1 MVLTVRR
8 LASAGACLA
17 AVACSQAASPPTTP
31 APRQGPPGA
40 AAPNRPAGDTA
51 AAQAPRPAGGGP
63 AQAPGGAAGEP
74 APRAYRQVVTAE
86 ARTRDGLWRTH
97 QIGSRLL
104 FEIPA
109 GVLGKDILVVPRLAR
124 APEGANA
131 GGPYGGQQVGQRRV
145 VRWERRGHRVLL
157 RAISYNTYAEA
168 GHPMA
173 EAVANSNFAPVLAA
187 FNVESYG
194 ADSAAVI
201 EVTRLF
207 TSPPPELGPGAILRG
222 NPDQARS
229 FIERVAG
236 YPINVEIEALLTAAP
251 APGAAAAA
259 GGAAGAAGTTSLV
272 MHWSMVKL
280 PDTPMM
286 PRLFDSRVGYF
297 STSMIDFSRPEQR
310 SETRTFI
317 TRYRLE
323 KQNPSAALSDPVKP
337 IIYYVDP
344 ATPKWLVPYVKAGI
358 EQWQPAFEA
367 AGFRNAIV
375 ARDAPT
381 PQEDPDWS
389 PEDARYSVIRWFPS
403 TTENAQGPHVNDPR
417 SGEILEAD
425 VYMYHNIMNLQRT
438 WYFTQV
444 GHLDPR
450 ARMWPYPDDLMGKLV
465 QYVVAHEVGHTLGF
479 QHNQKA
485 SSTYPVDSV
494 RSRSWISRMGH
505 TPTLMDYSRF
515 NYTAQPGDGIPVD
528 SLMPI
533 IGPYDKWATHWGY
546 APIPGARTSD
556 EELPTLD
563 RWAREQD
570 ATPWYRF
577 NVSGSGGS
585 DPGDHSEAV
594 GDADPVKA
602 TGWGLQSIRQIVPLV
617 MEAAAKPGENYD
629 DLSLI
634 YGRLVGQ
641 WATELRHVV
650 NVIGGSL
657 AQEKYAGQAGP
668 RFTPMPRARQ
678 KEAMQFLAAN
688 AFATPSYLIV
698 PDIISRVEVEG
709 GIRRIH
715 NAQSGVL
722 TTILNDRRME
732 RLIEFDALERNR
744 ANAYPLAEMLADLRA
759 GIWGELAQGQV
770 AIDPFR
776 RELQRAY
783 LNTVNTK
790 VNPAPFTP
798 PAGLPAGFAGQLG
811 PARATSDVR
820 SLMRAEVQALDAQIR
835 SAVGRAANRETR
847 AHLEAARAQ
856 IAKILDPS

>member
-1 MVLTVRR
+1 MRSLLRR
-8 LASAGACLA
+8 LAPLGACLA
-17 AVACSQAASPPTTP
+17 VAACSTATSTP
-31 APRQGPPGA
+31 ATPTPRPMPAAAGQGP
-40 AAPNRPAGDTA
+40 GDSTA
-51 AAQAPRPAGGGP
+51 TP
-63 AQAPGGAAGEP
+63 AQRPQGAPGGAAAAGEP
-74 APRAYRQVVTAE
+74 SPRPYRQVVTGE
-86 ARTRDGLWRTH
+86 ARSRDGLWRTH
-97 QIGSRLL
+97 QVGSRLL

-109 GVLGKDILVVPRLAR
+109 SVYGKDILLVPRVAR
-124 APEGANA
+124 APVGNNA
-131 GGPYGGQQVGQRRV
+131 AGPYGGQQVGQRRV
-145 VRWERRGHRVLL
+145 VRWERRGNRVLL
-157 RAISYNTYAEA
+157 RGISYATFADPS
-168 GHPMA
+168 HPMA
-173 EAVANSNFAPVLAA
+173 TAVANSNFAPVLGA

-194 ADSAAVI
+194 PDSAAVI

-207 TSPPPELGPGAILRG
+207 TSPPPELGPGNLLRG

-229 FIERVAG
+229 FIERVAS
-236 YPINVEIEALLTAAP
+236 YPINVEVEALITAAAP
-251 APGAAAAA
+251 AT
-259 GGAAGAAGTTSLV
+259 AAGAPGGAQPAGTTSLV
-272 MHWSMVKL
+272 MHWSMVRL
-280 PDTPMM
+280 PDEPMM

-323 KQNPSAALSDPVKP
+323 KRDPSAAISEPVKP
-337 IIYYVDP
+337 IVYYVDP
-344 ATPKWLVPYVKAGI
+344 ATPTWLVPYVKAGI

-367 AGFRNAIV
+367 AGFRNAII

-381 PQEDPDWS
+381 PAEDPDWS

-417 SGEILEAD
+417 SGEIIEAD

-438 WYFTQV
+438 WYFSQV

-450 ARMWPYPDDLMGKLV
+450 ARMWPFPDDLMGKLV

-515 NYTAQPGDGIPVD
+515 NYTAQPEDGIPVD

-546 APIPGARTSD
+546 APIPGARTAD
-556 EELPTLD
+556 DELPTLD

-602 TGWGLQSIRQIVPLV
+602 TGWGLRSIRQVVPLI
-617 MEAAAKPGENYD
+617 MEAGAKPGQDYS

-634 YGRLVGQ
+634 YGRVVGQ

-650 NVIGGSL
+650 NVIGGSE
-657 AQEKYAGQAGP
+657 AQEKYAGQAGV
-668 RFTPMPRARQ
+668 RFRPMPRARQ
-678 KEAMQFLAAN
+678 REAMQFLVRE

-698 PDIISRVEVEG
+698 PEILNRIEVEG
-709 GIRRIH
+709 GVRRI
-715 NAQSGVL
+715 NQAQAGIMNL
-722 TTILNDRRME
+722 ILNDRRME
-732 RLIEFDALERNR
+732 RLVEFEALAANRTDAYR
-744 ANAYPLAEMLADLRA
+744 LAEMLADLRA
-759 GIWGELAQGQV
+759 GIWTELAQSRV

-776 RELQRAY
+776 RELQRAW
-783 LNTVNTK
+783 LATANTK
-790 VNPAPFTP
+790 INPAPFTP
-798 PAGLPAGFAGQLG
+798 PAGLPPGFAGQLG

-820 SLMRAEVQALDAQIR
+820 ALMRNEVLTLDRQLAAAL
-835 SAVGRAANRETR
+835 GRAVDVETR
-847 AHLEAARAQ
+847 AHLQHARAE
-856 IAKILDPS
+856 IAKILDPK

>member
-1 MVLTVRR
+1 MVFARR
-8 LASAGACLA
+8 HLAPLGACLVLA
-17 AVACSQAASPPTTP
+17 GCSAAASTP
-31 APRQGPPGA
+31 ATPTPRAGTPPVAQGPADSAATPARPPQGPPG
-40 AAPNRPAGDTA
+40 
-51 AAQAPRPAGGGP
+51 
-63 AQAPGGAAGEP
+63 GGAATGDP
-74 APRAYRQVVTAE
+74 TPRAYRQVVTGE
-86 ARTRDGLWRTH
+86 ARSRDGLWRTH

-109 GVLGKDILVVPRLAR
+109 ALYDKDILVVPRVAR
-124 APEGANA
+124 APVGNNA
-131 GGPYGGQQVGQRRV
+131 AGPYGGQQVGQRRV
-145 VRWERRGHRVLL
+145 VRWERRGNRILL
-157 RAISYNTYAEA
+157 RSISYTTTADPA
-168 GHPMA
+168 HPMA
-173 EAVANSNFAPVLAA
+173 TAVANSNFAPVLAA
-187 FNVESYG
+187 FNVEAYG

-207 TSPPPELGPGAILRG
+207 TSPPAELGPGNLLRG
-222 NPDQARS
+222 NPDQTRS

-236 YPINVEIEALLTAAP
+236 YPINVEVQALITATAPAAP
-251 APGAAAAA
+251 AGAGGGAAAP
-259 GGAAGAAGTTSLV
+259 AGTTSLV

-280 PDTPMM
+280 PDEPMM

-297 STSMIDFSRPEQR
+297 STSTIDFSRPEQR
-310 SETRTFI
+310 SQTRTFI

-323 KQNPSAALSDPVKP
+323 KRNPSAAISEPVKP
-337 IIYYVDP
+337 IVYYVDP
-344 ATPKWLVPYVKAGI
+344 ATPAWLVPYVKAGI

-367 AGFRNAIV
+367 AGFRNAII

-381 PQEDPDWS
+381 PAEDPDWS

-417 SGEILEAD
+417 SGEIIEAD

-438 WYFTQV
+438 WYFSQV

-450 ARMWPYPDDLMGKLV
+450 ARMWPFPDDLMGKLV

-515 NYTAQPGDGIPVD
+515 NYTAQPEDGIPVD
-528 SLMPI
+528 SLLPI

-546 APIPGARTSD
+546 APIPGARTPD
-556 EELPTLD
+556 DELPTLD

-570 ATPWYRF
+570 SIPWYRF

-602 TGWGLQSIRQIVPLV
+602 TGWGLRSIRQVVPLI
-617 MEAAAKPGENYD
+617 MEAAAKPGQDYA

-634 YGRLVGQ
+634 YGRVVGQ

-650 NVIGGSL
+650 NLIGGTE
-657 AQEKYAGQAGP
+657 AQEKYAGQPGV
-668 RFTPMPRARQ
+668 RFRPHSRARQ
-678 KEAMQFLAAN
+678 REAMQFLVRE
-688 AFATPSYLIV
+688 AFATPSYLVV
-698 PDIISRVEVEG
+698 PDILNRIEVEG
-709 GIRRIH
+709 GVRRIH
-715 NAQSGVL
+715 QAQAGIMNL
-722 TTILNDRRME
+722 ILNDRRME
-732 RLIEFDALERNR
+732 RLVEFEALAANR
-744 ANAYPLAEMLADLRA
+744 AEAYRLAEMLADLRA
-759 GIWGELAQGQV
+759 GIWSELGQARV

-776 RELQRAY
+776 RELQRAW
-783 LNTVNTK
+783 LTTANAK

-798 PAGLPAGFAGQLG
+798 PAGVPAAFAAQLG

-820 SLMRAEVQALDAQIR
+820 ALMRNEVMTLDRQLAAALA
-835 SAVGRAANRETR
+835 RAADVETR
-847 AHLEAARAQ
+847 AHLQHARAQ

>member
-1 MVLTVRR
+1 MVATFNRLTALGVG
-8 LASAGACLA
+8 LALA
-17 AVACSQAASPPTTP
+17 ACSPAAST
-31 APRQGPPGA
+31 PPGQPTPRTA
-40 AAPNRPAGDTA
+40 TPTDRAPGDTA
-51 AAQAPRPAGGGP
+51 APTPGRTAPTPQG
-63 AQAPGGAAGEP
+63 PGGAAGEP
-74 APRAYRQVVTAE
+74 SPRPYRQVVTAGATSRE
-86 ARTRDGLWRTH
+86 GLWRSH
-97 QIGSRLL
+97 LIGARLL
-104 FEIPA
+104 FEIPTT
-109 GVLGKDILVVPRLAR
+109 VYGKDILVVPRIAM
-124 APEGANA
+124 APVGANA

-145 VRWERRGHRVLL
+145 VRWERRGNRVLL
-157 RAISYNTYAEA
+157 RGISYTTYAEP

-173 EAVANSNFAPVLAA
+173 QAVASSNFAPVLGA
-187 FNVESYG
+187 FNIEAFG

-201 EVTRLF
+201 DVSRLF
-207 TSPPPELGPGAILRG
+207 TAPPPELGPGTSLRG

-236 YPINVEIEALLTAAP
+236 YPINVEVRALLTAAP
-251 APGAAAAA
+251 TPAALAAPG
-259 GGAAGAAGTTSLV
+259 GAAAGTTSLV

-280 PDTPMM
+280 PDVPMM

-310 SETRTFI
+310 SQTRTFI

-323 KQNPSAALSDPVKP
+323 KKEPGAALSEPVKP
-337 IIYYVDP
+337 IVYYVDP
-344 ATPKWLVPYVKAGI
+344 ATPAWLVPHVKAGI

-367 AGFRNAIV
+367 AGFRNAIL
-375 ARDAPT
+375 AMDAPT
-381 PQEDPDWS
+381 PEEDPDWS

-417 SGEILEAD
+417 SGEIIEAD
-425 VYMYHNIMNLQRT
+425 VYMYHNIMNLQRS

-450 ARMWPYPDDLMGKLV
+450 ARMWPFPDDLMGKLV

-494 RSRSWISRMGH
+494 RSRSWVSRMGH

-515 NYTAQPGDGIPVD
+515 NYTAQPEDGIPVD

-533 IGPYDKWATHWGY
+533 IGPYDTWATHWGY
-546 APIPGARTSD
+546 APIPGARTAD

-602 TGWGLQSIRQIVPLV
+602 TGWGLRSIRQIVPLV
-617 MEAAAKPGENYD
+617 MEAGAKPGQNYN
-629 DLSLI
+629 DLSLL

-650 NVIGGSL
+650 NVIGGTE
-657 AQEKYAGQAGP
+657 AQEKYAGQEGVRFRPMAGS
-668 RFTPMPRARQ
+668 RQ
-678 KEAMQFLAAN
+678 REAMQFLVRE
-688 AFATPSYLIV
+688 AFATPTYLIV
-698 PDIISRVEVEG
+698 PDILNRIEVEG
-709 GIRRIH
+709 GVRRLH
-715 NAQSGVL
+715 SAQAGVMNL
-722 TTILNDRRME
+722 VLNDRRME
-732 RLIEFDALERNR
+732 RLIEFEAIERNR
-744 ANAYPLAEMLADLRA
+744 TSLYPLAEMLGDLRA
-759 GIWGELAQGQV
+759 GIWSELGRTSV
-770 AIDPFR
+770 VIDPLR

-783 LNTVNTK
+783 LVTANAK
-790 VNPAPFTP
+790 INPPPFTP
-798 PAGLPAGFAGQLG
+798 PAGLPAAFAGQFG

-820 SLMRAEVQALDAQIR
+820 ALMRSEVVALDRQLQA
-835 SAVGRAANRETR
+835 AAARAGNRETR
-847 AHLEAARAQ
+847 AHIDHARAQ

>member
-1 MVLTVRR
+1 MVATSSRLTALGV
-8 LASAGACLA
+8 CLA
-17 AVACSQAASPPTTP
+17 VAACSTASTSPPSQPTP
-31 APRQGPPGA
+31 RGTPGA
-40 AAPNRPAGDTA
+40 ATPTTRPVGDSATA
-51 AAQAPRPAGGGP
+51 RPTPTPGGG
-63 AQAPGGAAGEP
+63 AGEP
-74 APRAYRQVVTAE
+74 SPRAYRQVVTAE
-86 ARTRDGLWRTH
+86 ARSREGLWRTH
-97 QIGSRLL
+97 LIGSRLL

-109 GVLGKDILVVPRLAR
+109 AVYGKDILVVPRIAM
-124 APEGANA
+124 APVGVNA

-145 VRWERRGHRVLL
+145 VRWERRGNRVLL
-157 RAISYNTYAEA
+157 RGISYTTFAEPE
-168 GHPMA
+168 HPMSQ
-173 EAVANSNFAPVLAA
+173 AVASSNFAPVLAA
-187 FNVESYG
+187 FNVEAYG
-194 ADSAAVI
+194 SDSAAVI
-201 EVTRLF
+201 DVSRLF
-207 TSPPPELGPGAILRG
+207 TAPPPELGPGTSLRG

-236 YPINVEIEALLTAAP
+236 YPINVEVRALLTAAP
-251 APGAAAAA
+251 SPAAAAA
-259 GGAAGAAGTTSLV
+259 PGGAAAAGTTSLM

-280 PDTPMM
+280 PDTPMV

-310 SETRTFI
+310 SQTRTFI

-323 KQNPSAALSDPVKP
+323 KKDPGAAISEPVKP
-337 IIYYVDP
+337 IVYYVDP
-344 ATPKWLVPYVKAGI
+344 ATPSWLVPYVKAGI

-367 AGFRNAIV
+367 AGFRNAIL
-375 ARDAPT
+375 AKDAPT
-381 PQEDPDWS
+381 PEEDPDWS

-417 SGEILEAD
+417 SGEIIEAD

-515 NYTAQPGDGIPVD
+515 NYTAQPEDGIPVD

-546 APIPGARTSD
+546 APIPGARTAD

-602 TGWGLQSIRQIVPLV
+602 TGWGLRSIRQIVPLV
-617 MEAAAKPGENYD
+617 MEAGAKPGQNYD
-629 DLSLI
+629 DLSLL

-650 NVIGGSL
+650 NVIGGTE
-657 AQEKYAGQAGP
+657 AQEKYAGQDGV
-668 RFTPMPRARQ
+668 RFQPMPRARQ
-678 KEAMQFLAAN
+678 REAMQFLVRE
-688 AFATPSYLIV
+688 AFATPTYLIV
-698 PDIISRVEVEG
+698 PEILNRIEVEG
-709 GIRRIH
+709 GVRRIH
-715 NAQSGVL
+715 NAQAGVMNL
-722 TTILNDRRME
+722 VLNDRRME
-732 RLIEFDALERNR
+732 RLVEFEAMAPGGTAVYSLG
-744 ANAYPLAEMLADLRA
+744 EMLTDLRG
-759 GIWGELAQGQV
+759 GIWSELGRTSV
-770 AIDPFR
+770 VIDPFR

-783 LNTVNTK
+783 LVTANAK
-790 VNPAPFTP
+790 INPPPFTP
-798 PAGLPAGFAGQLG
+798 PAGLPPAFAGQLG

-820 SLMRAEVQALDAQIR
+820 ALMRSEVVALDRQLQA
-835 SAVGRAANRETR
+835 AAARAGNRETR
-847 AHLEAARAQ
+847 AHIDHARAS

>member
-8 LASAGACLA
+8 LVSAGACLA
-17 AVACSQAASPPTTP
+17 TVACSQAATPPTQPVPRPAGATP
-31 APRQGPPGA
+31 AGDSVARQGPP
-40 AAPNRPAGDTA
+40 
-51 AAQAPRPAGGGP
+51 QGGG
-63 AQAPGGAAGEP
+63 QAPGGAQAGEP
-74 APRAYRQVVTAE
+74 NPRAYRTVVTA
-86 ARTRDGLWRTH
+86 AATTRDGLWRTH
-97 QIGSRLL
+97 VIGSRLL

-109 GVLGKDILVVPRLAR
+109 SLYGKDILVVPRVAQ
-124 APEGANA
+124 APVGNNA

-145 VRWERRGHRVLL
+145 VRWERRGNRILL
-157 RAISYNTYAEA
+157 RGISYATFSDPA
-168 GHPMA
+168 HPMA
-173 EAVANSNFAPVLAA
+173 GAVANSNFSPILGA

-207 TSPPPELGPGAILRG
+207 TAPPPELGPGTLLRG
-222 NPDQARS
+222 NPDQSRS

-236 YPINVEIEALLTAAP
+236 YPINVEVRALLTVAP
-251 APGAAAAA
+251 PPGAPTAPGAAAPA
-259 GGAAGAAGTTSLV
+259 TTSLV

-280 PDTPMM
+280 PDVPMT

-310 SETRTFI
+310 SQTRTFI

-323 KQNPSAALSDPVKP
+323 KRDPNAAMSEPVKP

-344 ATPKWLVPYVKAGI
+344 ATPQWLVPFVKAGI

-367 AGFRNAIV
+367 AGFRNAIL

-381 PQEDPDWS
+381 AAEDPDWS

-438 WYFTQV
+438 WYFSQV

-450 ARMWPYPDDLMGKLV
+450 ARMWPFPDDLMGKLV

-505 TPTLMDYSRF
+505 TSTLMDYSRF

-528 SLMPI
+528 SLLPI

-546 APIPGARTSD
+546 APIPGARTAD
-556 EELPTLD
+556 DELPTLD

-570 ATPWYRF
+570 AVPWYRF
-577 NVSGSGGS
+577 NVSGSNGS

-602 TGWGLQSIRQIVPLV
+602 TGWGLQSIRQIMPLV
-617 MEAAAKPGENYD
+617 MEAGAKPGRNYD
-629 DLSLI
+629 DLSLL
-634 YGRLVGQ
+634 YGRLIGQ

-650 NVIGGSL
+650 NVIGGTR
-657 AQEKYAGQAGP
+657 AQEKYAGQAGG
-668 RFTPMPRARQ
+668 RFDPMPRARQ
-678 KEAMQFLAAN
+678 QEAMTFLIAN
-688 AFATPSYLIV
+688 AFATPTYLVV
-698 PDIISRVEVEG
+698 PDILARIEVEG

-715 NAQSGVL
+715 GAQSGIMNL
-722 TTILNDRRME
+722 ILNDRRME
-732 RLIEFDALERNR
+732 RLIEFAALAPNR
-744 ANAYPLAEMLADLRA
+744 AQVYPLAEMLSDLR
-759 GIWGELAQGQV
+759 GGLWSELGQGRV

-783 LNTVNTK
+783 LNTANIK
-790 VNPAPFTP
+790 INPPPFT
-798 PAGLPAGFAGQLG
+798 LPAGFPPAFAGQLG

-820 SLMRAEVQALDAQIR
+820 ALMRSEVTALDGQLRA
-835 SAVGRAANRETR
+835 ALGRAANRETR
-847 AHLEAARAQ
+847 AHIEQARAQ